1 MGLLAGLATC
11 FSDYRNRTASSNS
24 VRELVSQRVYGLALL
39 VGKRDLTGD
48 ARRRAHDQGY
58 ALAGSS
64 TR

>member
-39 VGKRDLTGD
+39 VGKCDLVGD
-48 ARRRAHDQGY
+48 APASG
-58 ALAGSS
+58 
-64 TR
+64 